1 MNLLGRKNKSQ
12 SVQNGPL
19 TVGICLTDRTAAFV
33 ACTSAEDD
41 RPQIVAWDSV
51 LLSEEVPL
59 RVAVQRFVDQNG
71 LRGCPCRVL
80 LPAYDYSLRL
90 VERPP
95 NIPDEELPEAARWLI
110 RDLVDFDI
118 DQAQMAVLLLPQDDR
133 RARTERIFVI
143 AAREGPLVESAEAIR
158 DAGLVLAGAE
168 ILETAMIA
176 LEARMP
182 QTVAGHAVLWLND
195 KSSALTVS
203 IDQTLLLAR
212 SLSIETDALDEAAG
226 LAAEGTEEGA
236 RTAHDLLGPLLL
248 EIQRSLDYYESESGA
263 APASQL
269 TILPSA
275 VDAGLLAPLMTEA
288 LRPLTVEAFDLVR
301 HFEFDTAPSG
311 GQEAEVLLAAGAA
324 CAPPDLLGSALVP
337 HSFRGGP
344 QGFGLDSVLR
354 LAALVCVLML
364 GLYGWNR
371 SELAREHE
379 QLAAFEAESRTTQ
392 ATVDRRLEEQAQ
404 RDARQ
409 DPAAEID
416 ALEQVRDAGLRTL
429 RDLNRGHSRSI
440 VPFSQVLESLSRQD
454 LDSIWLEEIELSAG
468 GSEIELRGRTL
479 AAADV
484 PVFLRGLGREKSF
497 ETRRFRTLDF
507 MQPGDGTTGLR
518 FTLSTRAHA
527 PEEPRP

>member
-1 MNLLGRKNKSQ
+1 MLGRKKKKQ
-12 SVQNGPL
+12 SAQIGPL
-19 TVGICLTDRTAAFV
+19 TVGICLADRTAALV
-33 ACTSAEDD
+33 ACTSAEHD
-41 RPQIVAWDSV
+41 RPRIVAWDSV
-51 LLSEEVPL
+51 PLSEDTPL

-95 NIPDEELPEAARWLI
+95 NVPDEELPEAARWLI
-110 RDLVDFDI
+110 RDLVDFDV
-118 DQAQMAVLLLPQDDR
+118 DQAQMAVLLLPSDDR
-133 RARTERIFVI
+133 RARTERIFVV

-182 QTVAGHAVLWLND
+182 QTVAGHALLWLND

-203 IDQTLLLAR
+203 IEQTLLLAR
-212 SLSIETDALDEAAG
+212 SLSVEMGDLDEAAQ
-226 LAAEGTEEGA
+226 LAAEGSEDGI
-236 RTAHDLLGPLLL
+236 RSAHDLLGPLLL

-301 HFEFDTAPSG
+301 TFDFDEAPSG
-311 GQEAEVLLAAGAA
+311 GQEAEVLLAAGTA

-337 HSFRGGP
+337 QSFRSGS
-344 QGFGLDSVLR
+344 QGFGLESVFR

-371 SELAREHE
+371 SELARENE
-379 QLAAFEAESRTTQ
+379 QLAAFEEESRTTQ
-392 ATVDRRLEEQAQ
+392 AIVNQRLEEQAL

-416 ALEQVRDAGLRTL
+416 ALEQIRDAGLLTL
-429 RDLNRGHSRSI
+429 RDLNRGHSQSI

-468 GSEIELRGRTL
+468 GSEVELRGRTL
-479 AAADV
+479 SAAAV
-484 PVFLRGLGREKSF
+484 PVFLRGLGRESSF
-497 ETRRFRTLDF
+497 ATRRFHTLDF
-507 MQPGDGTTGLR
+507 MQPEDGTPGLR
-518 FTLSTRAHA
+518 FTLSTRAHKV
-527 PEEPRP
+527 EEARP